1 MARPP
6 YLQRERAPR
15 NSKHPERTPYYPK
28 TICQSGPSH
37 HYPTAATSAGR
48 PAGEYS
54 NLASAGAPLS
64 RQIRPRR
71 RARYF
76 GESAQS
82 WAAIIPRYSTQSYLR
97 GSRRAAHRYPEK
109 FSQSA
114 PPIIRRDW
122 RPRYSEKTI
131 HGRPQIRPRN
141 PLRVGRPPS
150 RDIRPGRAAFSPE
163 NPPRAGAPVSPTNR
177 ARLRHLNREK
187 SVRAAPPL
195 FRKTHSEWAPIN
207 PRESGELAEAIAQ
220 SGPSVIPRNQH
231 AAGEQLSR
239 QI

>member
-15 NSKHPERTPYYPK
+15 NSKHPERTPCYPK

-54 NLASAGAPLS
+54 NSASAGAPLS

-82 WAAIIPRYSTQSYLR
+82 WAANIPRYSTQSYLR
-97 GSRRAAHRYPEK
+97 GSRRAAASDIQEN
-109 FSQSA
+109 SA
-114 PPIIRRDW
+114 
-122 RPRYSEKTI
+122 
-131 HGRPQIRPRN
+131 
-141 PLRVGRPPS
+141 
-150 RDIRPGRAAFSPE
+150 
-163 NPPRAGAPVSPTNR
+163 R
-177 ARLRHLNREK
+177 ARRRLSGGTGSRVIPRKPSMAGRKSAREI
-187 SVRAAPPL
+187 
-195 FRKTHSEWAPIN
+195 HSEWGARHPEISAQDGRPS
-207 PRESGELAEAIAQ
+207 PREFPQGGRARFSDK
-220 SGPSVIPRNQH
+220 PR
-231 AAGEQLSR
+231 AAAPT
-239 QI
+239 